1 MLQYLDEVSILEI
14 LQQRFE
20 ANMQRH
26 PELLWDNVKKQLIAQ
41 PSKLK
46 ILIEMERTGG
56 EPDIMMLNK
65 HTTDLVFYDC
75 SLESPK
81 LRRSLCYDRDALESR
96 KDHPPKNN
104 VIDMVQDIGAE
115 LLTEEEYR
123 AIQKVF
129 NFDLKTSSW
138 IKTPVDIRQKGG
150 ALFCDRRYDHV
161 FSYHN
166 GAQSYYSSR
175 GFRCKLVIAKVQL

>member
-1 MLQYLDEVSILEI
+1 MLQDLNEVSILEI

-26 PELLWDNVKKQLIAQ
+26 PELLWDDVKKQLIAQ

-46 ILIEMERTGG
+46 TVIEMEKTRG
-56 EPDIMMLNK
+56 EPDIVRLNRQS
-65 HTTDLVFYDC
+65 HDLIFYDC

-81 LRRSLCYDRDALESR
+81 PRRRLCYDRDALENR

-104 VIDMVQDIGAE
+104 VIDMVRDIGAQ
-115 LLTEEEYR
+115 LLTEEDYR
-123 AIQKVF
+123 AIQQVF
-129 NFDLKTSSW
+129 HFDLKTSSW
-138 IKTPVDIRQKGG
+138 IVTPADIRQKGG

-166 GAQSYYSSR
+166 GAQSYYASR
-175 GFRCKLVIAKVQL
+175 GFRCKLVIA